1 MSTADLQLD
10 KMNITVIGAGRM
22 GTAIACIFAAS
33 GSRVSLIETS
43 AQVRAAVPDRIAEIE
58 LSMGWPPDLRD
69 RIRLLE
75 ALTGDVAQSD
85 LVIEAVSE
93 NLEIKQAIFKELD
106 RLCPP
111 DTILASNTSVIP
123 ITRIGEGLI
132 HRCRVIG
139 THFWNPPFIFRLVE
153 VVQTEATALD
163 IVERTMSILQSV
175 GQEPVHIRKD
185 VPGFVGNRLQHALK
199 REAIALVEAGVCDA
213 ETVDFVVKNSFGPR
227 LAVLGPLEQSDLV
240 GLDLTLAIHQVLLET
255 LDCSRAPQKLL
266 VERVAAG
273 KTGMKAGEGFRRWTR
288 EQAQAVQDRLLAY
301 KPINKS

>member
-1 MSTADLQLD
+1 
-10 KMNITVIGAGRM
+10 MNITIIGAGRM
-22 GTAIACIFAAS
+22 GAAIACIFAAA
-33 GSRVSLIETS
+33 GHRVSLVETNP
-43 AQVRAAVPDRIAEIE
+43 QVRATVPDRIAGIDQTLERASDI
-58 LSMGWPPDLRD
+58 GD
-69 RIRLLE
+69 RIQVRD
-75 ALTGDVAQSD
+75 ALTSDVAQSD
-85 LVIEAVSE
+85 FVIEAVSE

-111 DTILASNTSVIP
+111 STILASNTSVIP
-123 ITRIGEGLI
+123 ITSIGLGVN
-132 HRCRVIG
+132 HRHRVVG

-153 VVQTEATALD
+153 VVQTESTSPEA
-163 IVERTMSILQSV
+163 VERTMSILKSV

-273 KTGMKAGEGFRRWTR
+273 KTGMKAGEGFRKWTR

-301 KPINKS
+301 KPNRKSQA

>member
-1 MSTADLQLD
+1 MSMADSRLG

-22 GTAIACIFAAS
+22 GAAIACIFAA
-33 GSRVSLIETS
+33 GNYRVGLVETNP
-43 AQVRAAVPDRIAEIE
+43 QVRATVWDRIAEIDRTLE
-58 LSMGWPPDLRD
+58 RTSDVRD
-69 RIRLLE
+69 RIHLLD
-75 ALTGDVAQSD
+75 ALTGDVATSD

-93 NLEIKQAIFKELD
+93 NLEVKQAIFGKLD
-106 RLCPP
+106 LLCPP
-111 DTILASNTSVIP
+111 STILASNTSVIP
-123 ITRIGEGLI
+123 ITSIGAGLT
-132 HRCRVIG
+132 HRHRVIG

-153 VVQTEATALD
+153 VVQTEATAPD
-163 IVERTMSILQSV
+163 IVERTMSILKSV

-185 VPGFVGNRLQHALK
+185 VSGFVGNRLQHALK

-255 LDCSRAPQKLL
+255 LDCSRAPQRLL

-288 EQAQAVQDRLLAY
+288 EQAQAVQQRLLAY
-301 KPINKS
+301 KPISKP